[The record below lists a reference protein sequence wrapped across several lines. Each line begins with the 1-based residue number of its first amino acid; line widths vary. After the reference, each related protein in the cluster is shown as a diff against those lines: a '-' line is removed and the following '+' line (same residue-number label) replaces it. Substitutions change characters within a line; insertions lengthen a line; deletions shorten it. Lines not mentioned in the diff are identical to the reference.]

1 MIIRLSHPLALIRTI
16 LSKLFCILIH
26 ILISLLHKVE
36 VDVKQVPQRK
46 KMFGIKILQFER
58 LNDCKLNLF
67 RVISFDS
74 FGF

>member
-46 KMFGIKILQFER
+46 MFGFKILQFER
-58 LNDCKLNLF
+58 LNDCKLNLC